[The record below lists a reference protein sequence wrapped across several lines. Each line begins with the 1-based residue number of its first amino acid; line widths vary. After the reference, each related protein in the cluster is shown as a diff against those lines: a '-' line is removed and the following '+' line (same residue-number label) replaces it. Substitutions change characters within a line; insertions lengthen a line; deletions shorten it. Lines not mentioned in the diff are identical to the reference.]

1 MMTVT
6 PRKKSL
12 ENIRL
17 RNCGY
22 FVIIP
27 LFAFQNV
34 DEVRYRRVG
43 ESAVSFNQ
51 FRFLNEKLLGLF
63 EIN

>member
-6 PRKKSL
+6 PRKKSH

-22 FVIIP
+22 FAIIP

-43 ESAVSFNQ
+43 ESAV
-51 FRFLNEKLLGLF
+51 
-63 EIN
+63 